1 MDATF
6 PNTLPTTIAPGT
18 TRRWVG
24 RIVTGIPVL
33 FLIFDVAIKLS
44 RHPAVEAASAK
55 LGLPPGIGFGLG
67 VLLGCCLVT
76 YLVPR
81 LAPLGAV
88 LLTGYL
94 GGAVFVHVRVGDP
107 LFSHVLFPIYV
118 GVLLWLG
125 LFLRDPRV
133 RGLLAATPR

>member
-6 PNTLPTTIAPGT
+6 PNTLPVTVSTGAI
-18 TRRWVG
+18 RRRAG
-24 RIVTGIPVL
+24 RIVTAVPVL
-33 FLIFDVAIKLS
+33 FLIFDVAIKLA
-44 RHPAVEAASAK
+44 RHPAVEEASAK

-81 LAPLGAV
+81 LAPLGAI

-107 LFSHVLFPIYV
+107 LFSHTLFPVYV

-133 RGLLAATPR
+133 RGLLAAP